1 LWASLTEMRKKSV
14 YRGILIVAGL
24 LAAVVI
30 ILSHSIDGQEFK
42 KVADKEQSEGKPGE
56 KAVISAPAEAVTQAS
71 VVKID
76 EQSPDML
83 LETLSHSEITK
94 TYIPLLVLLIV
105 YLRIHQGGAGSRSVC
120 NR

>member
-1 LWASLTEMRKKSV
+1 MRKKSV

-30 ILSHSIDGQEFK
+30 ILSHSISDLQPK
-42 KVADKEQSEGKPGE
+42 KTADSEQSESKSSE
-56 KAVISAPAEAVTQAS
+56 KTVITAPAEAVTQAS

-83 LETLSHSEITK
+83 LETLSLSK
-94 TYIPLLVLLIV
+94 TSNKYIPSTEKVFNKLFHVLFQIV
-105 YLRIHQGGAGSRSVC
+105 IAP
-120 NR
+120 NAP

>member
-1 LWASLTEMRKKSV
+1 MRKKSV

-56 KAVISAPAEAVTQAS
+56 KAVIYAPAEAVTQAS

-83 LETLSHSEITK
+83 LETLSHSEISK
-94 TYIPLLVLLIV
+94 TYIPSTEKVFNKLFQVLFQIV
-105 YLRIHQGGAGSRSVC
+105 IAP
-120 NR
+120 NAP